1 MYNIKDLIDEY
12 GNEYLME
19 TNPDVALFPMYDLNA
34 FLPQDPE
41 DAFNAGLYAYGW
53 WNNEKYERDFSFN
66 DDYFT
71 YDGYAHLVSVSEY
84 NRQQYL
90 ESEIDEDDFI
100 EWCKEQGYIDED
112 EDYEDED

>member
-1 MYNIKDLIDEY
+1 MFNIEDLIDEY

-19 TNPDVALFPMYDLNA
+19 TNPDVALFSMYELNEM
-34 FLPQDPE
+34 LPQNPE
-41 DAFNAGLYAYGW
+41 DAFSLGLYAYGW
-53 WNNEKYERDFSFN
+53 WNHEKYKREFN
-66 DDYFT
+66 TGDDYFT

-84 NRQQYL
+84 DRQRYL
-90 ESEIDEDDFI
+90 QSEIDEPYFI